1 MTKGGKDPLLSA
13 EENCAEPVGMPNALE
28 VNHAFTR
35 RMSHLFCV
43 VSANLL
49 TLVWTALEHCRSS
62 GSRFSG
68 SRFSSSHFSKEKPTV
83 DDFYKNKRRRRHDQ
97 SANG

>member
-1 MTKGGKDPLLSA
+1 VTKGGKDPLLSA

-35 RMSHLFCV
+35 KMSHLFCV

-49 TLVWTALEHCRSS
+49 TLVWTALESC
-62 GSRFSG
+62 FSN
-68 SRFSSSHFSKEKPTV
+68 SDFSDEKPTV
-83 DDFYKNKRRRRHDQ
+83 LDFYKNKRRREHNR
-97 SANG
+97 SADG